1 MRRRLTLAGAAL
13 ALAGAVWV
21 AAPAMSLTRYAP
33 KPVDFEQG
41 LPHPNRLKPKPTH
54 AHGATHAHR
63 SEGPV
68 RFASPVIE
76 APREF
81 DLVGIAGEVR
91 PYEIRVRD
99 DDGWSEWLEVSDGNP
114 IYAGGADQ
122 TQVRSR
128 SFEPDGEL
136 HYVNVSGT
144 GGGTADRLLNAA
156 RGAINEAFISVASTP
171 VAEAIAPRPPVVSR
185 AAWGADRTDGGGCT
199 PKGPP
204 TMGTVNSAVIHH
216 TVSAT
221 DYLPEEAPGLVLGIC
236 RFHVNGNGWSDIGY
250 NALVD
255 SYGQLYEGR
264 AGGLNRPVVGA
275 HTAGVNSTT
284 TGLASIGT
292 HSTILVNPTAQWTMV
307 QYLAWKLARHGAVP
321 ASIAGHRQFNPTS
334 CPGNALQSQ
343 IPAIRSQVQKRIK
356 KYAKNKKKGKRK
368 KR

>member
-13 ALAGAVWV
+13 ALAGVVWV
-21 AAPAMSLTRYAP
+21 AAPALSLTRYAP

-41 LPHPNRLKPKPTH
+41 LPPAAKLRPAAK
-54 AHGATHAHR
+54 HAHR
-63 SEGPV
+63 GTGHVHGDEDPV
-68 RFASPVIE
+68 RFRSTAVE

-91 PYEIRVRD
+91 PYEIRVREE
-99 DDGWSEWLEVSDGNP
+99 GGEWSEWLEVTDGNP
-114 IYAGGADQ
+114 IYAGGAHE

-128 SFEPDGEL
+128 SFQPRGEL

-144 GGGTADRLLNAA
+144 GGGTANRLLNAA

-171 VAEAIAPRPPVVSR
+171 VAQAIAPRPPVVYR
-185 AAWGADRTDGGGCT
+185 ATWAAGGGCT

-204 TMGTVNSAVIHH
+204 TMGTVSSAVIHH

-221 DYLPEEAPGLVLGIC
+221 DYAPEEAPGLVLGIC

-275 HTAGVNSTT
+275 HTSGANSST

-292 HSTILVNPTAQWTMV
+292 HTSLPITPAAQGSMV
-307 QYLAWKLARHGAVP
+307 QYLAWKLAKHGAFP
-321 ASIAGHRQFNPTS
+321 PSLAGHRQFNSTA
-334 CPGNALQSQ
+334 CPGNALQAQ
-343 IPAIRSQVQKRIK
+343 IPLIRNQVHQRMK
-356 KYAKNKKKGKRK
+356 KYGKNRKKKGKRK
-368 KR
+368 KNR

>member
-13 ALAGAVWV
+13 ALAGAVWAV
-21 AAPAMSLTRYAP
+21 APAISLTRYTP

-41 LPHPNRLKPKPTH
+41 LPQLKQLKAKGTH
-54 AHGATHAHR
+54 AHGG
-63 SEGPV
+63 EGPV
-68 RFASPVIE
+68 RFASPVVE

-99 DDGWSEWLEVSDGNP
+99 DDSWSEWLEVTDGNP
-114 IYAGGADQ
+114 IYAGGADE

-144 GGGTADRLLNAA
+144 GGGLADRLVNTA
-156 RGAINEAFISVASTP
+156 RGAINQALISVASTP
-171 VAEAIAPRPPVVSR
+171 PAQALAPRPAVFSR
-185 AAWGADRTDGGGCT
+185 AAWGATRTDGGGCT
-199 PKGPP
+199 PKGSP
-204 TMGTVNSAVIHH
+204 TMGTVSSAVIHH

-292 HSTILVNPTAQWTMV
+292 HSSILVNPATQWTMV

-321 ASIAGHRQFNPTS
+321 PSIAGHREFNPTS
-334 CPGNALQSQ
+334 CPGDALQSQ
-343 IPAIRSQVQKRIK
+343 IPAIRNQVHKRIK
-356 KYAKNKKKGKRK
+356 KYAKNRKKKGKRK

>member
-21 AAPAMSLTRYAP
+21 AAPALSLTRYTP
-33 KPVDFEQG
+33 KPVDFEQR
-41 LPHPNRLKPKPTH
+41 LPPAQRLKAAKSPRGH
-54 AHGATHAHR
+54 MD
-63 SEGPV
+63 EGPV
-68 RFASPVIE
+68 RFRSAAVE
-76 APREF
+76 APNEF
-81 DLVGIAGEVR
+81 DLVGLAGEVR

-99 DDGWSEWLEVSDGNP
+99 EGSEWSEWLELSDGNP
-114 IYAGGADQ
+114 VYAGGAQ
-122 TQVRSR
+122 ETQIRSR
-128 SFEPDGEL
+128 SFQPRGEL

-204 TMGTVNSAVIHH
+204 TMGTVSSAVIHH

-356 KYAKNKKKGKRK
+356 KYAKDKKKGKRK